1 MKEAI
6 KMKSKLDPYVPEV
19 PTFTIGD
26 DDIEV
31 KKCKKTYTLNLTA
44 RKTATQLSKT
54 ISLDDNTDLK
64 LTITFKK

>member
-1 MKEAI
+1 MT
-6 KMKSKLDPYVPEV
+6 SKLDPYVPEV
-19 PTFTIGD
+19 PTFTIG